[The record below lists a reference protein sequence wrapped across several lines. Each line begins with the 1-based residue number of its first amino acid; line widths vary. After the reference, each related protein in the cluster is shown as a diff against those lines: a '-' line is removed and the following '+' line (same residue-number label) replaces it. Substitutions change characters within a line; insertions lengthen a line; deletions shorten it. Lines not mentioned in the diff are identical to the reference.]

1 MSEEPIPLPDRW
13 EVELEFVQSLANP
26 QYVNF
31 LAQNKYL
38 EKQEFLNYLEYL
50 EYWRKPEYAQ
60 YIVYPNCLYV
70 LKLLKQPAFRHEIL
84 KADVAKMLM
93 DEFYETWAGDASQV
107 QKQEDDQQPHNG
119 QAIKQ
124 EEKEQEEQKIK
135 QEV

>member
-1 MSEEPIPLPDRW
+1 MTEEQPTLPDRW

-60 YIVYPNCLYV
+60 YIVYPNCLHM
-70 LKLLKQPAFRHEIL
+70 LTLLKQPVFRHEIL

-93 DEFYETWAGDASQV
+93 DDFFENWLGSV
-107 QKQEDDQQPHNG
+107 QNEDESNG
-119 QAIKQ
+119 TTAATDDVK
-124 EEKEQEEQKIK
+124 KEDS
-135 QEV
+135 VDVDL